1 MTIYQEELKR
11 RLKEQGYGAVYDEKS
26 EMLKI
31 YHNGVFLCD
40 QGKNGELVYDSKI
53 INEPYYS
60 QFTQKIFEE
69 ASEIKE
75 CARLYENGLPMKVES
90 VSNYHKF
97 LEYGDTVLAGAYNK
111 KRGFQFATWWQTEGG
126 AYLAYGHYT
135 DSFTKAKEDFA
146 IRAKL
151 VDGNKVFTADQAEL
165 IFKSVNYAR
174 DECGHIT
181 YEQDQEMDGI
191 MERLVHGYPEK
202 DFSVMN
208 THFEPSENVTQNQ

>member
-11 RLKEQGYGAVYDEKS
+11 RLKAQGYGAVYDE
-26 EMLKI
+26 ERGMLKI

-40 QGKNGELVYDSKI
+40 QGKNGELGFDSKI
-53 INEPYYS
+53 INNPHYS
-60 QFTQKIFEE
+60 HFAQKIFEE
-69 ASEIKE
+69 ATEIKE
-75 CARLYENGLPMKVES
+75 CGKLYEQGTPMKVES
-90 VSNYHKF
+90 VSNYRKF

-111 KRGFQFATWWQTEGG
+111 DRGFQFATWWQTEGG
-126 AYLAYGHYT
+126 SYLAYGHYT
-135 DSFTKAKEDFA
+135 DNFTKAKEDFA

-151 VDGNKVFTADQAEL
+151 VDGNKVFTQDQAEL

-174 DECGHIT
+174 DECEHIT

-202 DFSVMN
+202 NFSIMN
-208 THFEPSENVTQNQ
+208 THFEPSDGIVQDQ

>member
-11 RLKEQGYGAVYDEKS
+11 RMKDQGYGTVYDEET

-40 QGKNGELVYDSKI
+40 QGKNGELGYDSKI
-53 INEPYYS
+53 INDPYYC

-69 ASEIKE
+69 ATEIKE
-75 CARLYENGLPMKVES
+75 CGKLYEMGAPMKVES

-97 LEYGDTVLAGAYNK
+97 LEYGDTVLAVAYNK
-111 KRGFQFATWWQTEGG
+111 DRGFQFATWWQTEGG
-126 AYLAYGHYT
+126 TYLAYGHYM
-135 DSFTKAKEDFA
+135 DNLTKAKEDFA
-146 IRAKL
+146 VRAKL
-151 VDGNKVFTADQAEL
+151 VNANKIFTQDQAEL

-174 DECGHIT
+174 DVCEHIT

-191 MERLVHGYPEK
+191 MENLIHGYPEK
-202 DFSVMN
+202 DFSVMK
-208 THFEPSENVTQNQ
+208 THFEPSDGIIQEQ